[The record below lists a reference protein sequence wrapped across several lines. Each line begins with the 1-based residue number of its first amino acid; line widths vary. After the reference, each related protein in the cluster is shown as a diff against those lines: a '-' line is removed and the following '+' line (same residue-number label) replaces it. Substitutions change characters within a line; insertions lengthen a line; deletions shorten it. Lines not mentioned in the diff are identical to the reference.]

1 MASVTVMS
9 LRGVGVSYRTGLR
22 VWRRPRNWALRD
34 INLDIR
40 SGETV
45 GIVGANG
52 AGKSTLMKVLAGII
66 RPDVGTRD
74 CRSRLLMLLSLR
86 VGFMTHLTGREN
98 AIMSGL
104 LLGMSRREIRQ
115 CMGAII
121 KYAEL
126 EESIDQP
133 VWTYSAGMRARLG
146 FAVACQVQPDVLLVD
161 EVLGVGD
168 MAFRKKSMDTM
179 QAMIDS
185 DKTVI
190 IVSHQ
195 EDMLRK
201 LCSRVLWLEAGTI
214 RECDEAGSVLQ
225 HYVQP
230 A

>member
-1 MASVTVMS
+1 MATVMS

-22 VWRRPRNWALRD
+22 VWRQPRNWALRD

-40 SGETV
+40 AGETV

-115 CMGAII
+115 RMDAII
-121 KYAEL
+121 EYAEL
-126 EESIDQP
+126 EGSIDRP

-168 MAFRKKSMDTM
+168 VAFRKKSMETM

-214 RECDEAGSVLQ
+214 RECDEAGSVLR